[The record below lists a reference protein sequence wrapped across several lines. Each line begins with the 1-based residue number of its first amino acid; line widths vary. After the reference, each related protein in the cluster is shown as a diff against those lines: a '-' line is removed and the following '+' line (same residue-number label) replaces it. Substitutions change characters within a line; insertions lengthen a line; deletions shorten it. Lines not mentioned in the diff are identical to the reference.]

1 MQETNKNQKLED
13 FAKSLSKKY
22 SLNEN
27 ILLDILNNNPK
38 DFWNNLFQI
47 IIEKAKLNNSSN
59 SLDKENIDNIKTI
72 QNFNKENIDKEI
84 ENYFSKNPEENKDIF
99 DEYKKGNINI
109 EKNYKIKLDVLSPTS
124 SSTDKKVEPNNNI
137 KLKRMPSPD
146 KRKKSVFINKNK
158 KFNFSIGINKN
169 RRHQSIIEE
178 IHNLNKID
186 SNKSF
191 KNDNLK
197 LSKKNSKSINKKSKF
212 SNANKKYKNRKSCF
226 VKIEN
231 NCNLEYNNSK
241 KNIIPIKNRKSVFIP
256 QNNFGFKF
264 NTNNISKDKKIIGNS
279 KGNKIKSLFNKKQSQ
294 AINEEKDDNKDNEII
309 ISPEDNNSNSINK
322 NEAINNDNE
331 FIKKENKNINE
342 KININEIEK
351 NNYFKGKDE
360 INFTTEINKEK
371 TKIKEET
378 INIKIYK
385 NKNTFSKIYKSKK
398 LKSLSKPKKYLS
410 NLICHQISITL
421 KAIFNKVP
429 NNNIQSLK
437 KINNSNNKED
447 KEQKKFGKVIK
458 NTLNKEIRK
467 RDKKEIKCENY
478 KNNNIE
484 NTNDDEEEKEENA
497 YINNNRNINSF
508 DSKKNK
514 KSKITEKN
522 NKSLIKIYNGSI
534 YRIPNNNN
542 FEENTY
548 NSEKFNNYL
557 NTTNNLNKDNTINNS
572 QMTLNTTRPENK
584 YYKMSKNNI
593 INCKYNNQNNRYDI
607 NRLVKEI
614 EVKKRSQGKEYKP
627 KNNNKNELK
636 NNNKINSKNISKTN
650 NNNKKN
656 ISKKKNY
663 LERYKEAIAN
673 IMKND
678 ESIYNDDSELFYIK
692 EDNKKNENLSEL
704 KLNENKKE
712 KSKKC
717 STIKIKKNLYSSY
730 DNILKN
736 KYKD

>member
-1 MQETNKNQKLED
+1 MQETNKNQKLKD

-22 SLNEN
+22 SLNKN

-38 DFWNNLFQI
+38 DFWNTLFQI
-47 IIEKAKLNNSSN
+47 IIEKAELNNSSN

-137 KLKRMPSPD
+137 KLKKMPSPD

-158 KFNFSIGINKN
+158 KFNFAIGINKN
-169 RRHQSIIEE
+169 RRHQSIIAE

-212 SNANKKYKNRKSCF
+212 SNANKKYKNRKSCI

-231 NCNLEYNNSK
+231 NCKLEYNNSK

-342 KININEIEK
+342 KININEIQKKAEKYMKNIKLINLLGNQFIEK
-351 NNYFKGKDE
+351 NLDNYELVDIQYEEKWTKNEFNIEKIGEAAYKLYQICKDIKNGIDFDNNKYLKKYEKYYNKYDYDQIIDNTIYNIENIKETIE
-360 INFTTEINKEK
+360 IGVICKIRKPLSLDLVETPLLIISSKLVSKSIVIINK
-371 TKIKEET
+371 KIEYFARK
-378 INIKIYK
+378 
-385 NKNTFSKIYKSKK
+385 KK
-398 LKSLSKPKKYLS
+398 LKSFK
-410 NLICHQISITL
+410 
-421 KAIFNKVP
+421 F
-429 NNNIQSLK
+429 
-437 KINNSNNKED
+437 KINND
-447 KEQKKFGKVIK
+447 TIY
-458 NTLNKEIRK
+458 
-467 RDKKEIKCENY
+467 Y
-478 KNNNIE
+478 KN
-484 NTNDDEEEKEENA
+484 D
-497 YINNNRNINSF
+497 
-508 DSKKNK
+508 
-514 KSKITEKN
+514 
-522 NKSLIKIYNGSI
+522 
-534 YRIPNNNN
+534 
-542 FEENTY
+542 
-548 NSEKFNNYL
+548 
-557 NTTNNLNKDNTINNS
+557 
-572 QMTLNTTRPENK
+572 
-584 YYKMSKNNI
+584 NI
-593 INCKYNNQNNRYDI
+593 IIIK
-607 NRLVKEI
+607 LGTWI
-614 EVKKRSQGKEYKP
+614 EYF
-627 KNNNKNELK
+627 LL
-636 NNNKINSKNISKTN
+636 NISF
-650 NNNKKN
+650 
-656 ISKKKNY
+656 I
-663 LERYKEAIAN
+663 
-673 IMKND
+673 
-678 ESIYNDDSELFYIK
+678 
-692 EDNKKNENLSEL
+692 
-704 KLNENKKE
+704 
-712 KSKKC
+712 
-717 STIKIKKNLYSSY
+717 
-730 DNILKN
+730 
-736 KYKD
+736 